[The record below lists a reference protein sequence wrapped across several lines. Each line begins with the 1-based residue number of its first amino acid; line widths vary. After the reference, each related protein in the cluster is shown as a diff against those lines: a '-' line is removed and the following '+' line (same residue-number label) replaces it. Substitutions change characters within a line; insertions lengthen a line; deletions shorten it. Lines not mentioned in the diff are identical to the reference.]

1 MEEEVVAVV
10 VVVIDLEVVVVVVVV
25 VVGSV
30 HWTICSSPM
39 TARQGEIMHM
49 RKKKCRKFAILFV

>member
-10 VVVIDLEVVVVVVVV
+10 VVVIDLEVVAVVVV

>member
-1 MEEEVVAVV
+1 MAVV
-10 VVVIDLEVVVVVVVV
+10 VVVIDLEVVVVVV

-49 RKKKCRKFAILFV
+49 RKKKCKKFAILFV

>member
-1 MEEEVVAVV
+1 MAVV
-10 VVVIDLEVVVVVVVV
+10 VVVIDLEVVVVVVVVV

>member
-10 VVVIDLEVVVVVVVV
+10 VVVIDLEVVVVVVV

>member
-1 MEEEVVAVV
+1 MAVV
-10 VVVIDLEVVVVVVVV
+10 VVVIDLEVVVVVV